1 MEVRMDALAVTR
13 PTLASSIWPVT
24 ESDSTARR
32 GLRLV
37 GLALLGTA
45 FVAACAQVQIP
56 WWPVPFTGQT
66 FAVLVLGM
74 VYGARLG
81 AGTLLLYLAVGGLGL
96 PVYAELSSGWAVLTG
111 TTGGYFIGFVLAAGL
126 VGWLAERGWDR
137 SVWLTGLAMLLGNV
151 LIYVPGLLWLGAV
164 VGWDKP
170 ILAWGLTPFLLGDAV
185 KLVLAAAVLPYAWK
199 LVGRRAR

>member
-1 MEVRMDALAVTR
+1 MDALAVTR

-45 FVAACAQVQIP
+45 FVAACAQVQVP

-137 SVWLTGLAMLLGNV
+137 SIWLTALAMVLGNL
-151 LIYVPGLLWLGAV
+151 LIYIPGLLWLGAV

>member
-1 MEVRMDALAVTR
+1 MEGRMDALAVTR

-24 ESDSTARR
+24 KSDSTARQV
-32 GLRLV
+32 LRLV

-111 TTGGYFIGFVLAAGL
+111 TTGGYFIGFVLAAGF

-137 SVWLTGLAMLLGNV
+137 SVWLTGLAMVLGNV

-185 KLVLAAAVLPYAWK
+185 KLVLAAAALPYAWK

>member
-1 MEVRMDALAVTR
+1 MDALAVTR

-45 FVAACAQVQIP
+45 FVAACAQVQVP

>member
-1 MEVRMDALAVTR
+1 MDALAVTR

-45 FVAACAQVQIP
+45 FVAACAQVQVP

-96 PVYAELSSGWAVLTG
+96 PVYAELSSGWAVVTG

>member
-81 AGTLLLYLAVGGLGL
+81 AGTLLLYVAVGGLGL
-96 PVYAELSSGWAVLTG
+96 PIYAELSSGWAVLTG

>member
-1 MEVRMDALAVTR
+1 MDALAVTR

-45 FVAACAQVQIP
+45 FVAACAQVQVP

-126 VGWLAERGWDR
+126 VGWLAERGWGR
-137 SVWLTGLAMLLGNV
+137 SAWLTGLAMLLGNA